1 MKGFDNGNLNRSILF
16 YTYTHY
22 WARRIDVQSLPNTG
36 TDGTIWTWQQAASV
50 ITKHGRVM
58 MSVTSVKEQ
67 VTKSLDSLSETELQQ
82 VAEYVAFLKFRA
94 RVAPLRM
101 VDGAQLAALYAQCAD
116 EDRAL
121 AEEGLAWYRDQ
132 LHAEDTK

>member
-1 MKGFDNGNLNRSILF
+1 
-16 YTYTHY
+16 
-22 WARRIDVQSLPNTG
+22 
-36 TDGTIWTWQQAASV
+36 
-50 ITKHGRVM
+50 

-94 RVAPLRM
+94 RVAPLPM

-121 AEEGLAWYRDQ
+121 AEEELAWYRDQ